1 MSLAPLPVPPS
12 AARNAGPIRDVLTG
26 LLTPLAADATV
37 LEIANIDGTGTDD
50 LIVHFAGDGIWS
62 YRHHST
68 WAPLN
73 PGTPTAVR
81 SGDIDGNGLADLLMT
96 FGSQGTWVFSNNAT
110 WSPLHSLP
118 VQDAA
123 FADLDGNGKDDLAL
137 DFGALGLW
145 VYSDNGAWTQLHG
158 FNPQGLQAGR
168 FH

>member
-1 MSLAPLPVPPS
+1 
-12 AARNAGPIRDVLTG
+12 
-26 LLTPLAADATV
+26 
-37 LEIANIDGTGTDD
+37 
-50 LIVHFAGDGIWS
+50 
-62 YRHHST
+62 
-68 WAPLN
+68 
-73 PGTPTAVR
+73 VR
-81 SGDIDGNGLADLLMT
+81 SGDIDGNGLADLLMA

-145 VYSDNGAWTQLHG
+145 VYGDNGAWTQLHG